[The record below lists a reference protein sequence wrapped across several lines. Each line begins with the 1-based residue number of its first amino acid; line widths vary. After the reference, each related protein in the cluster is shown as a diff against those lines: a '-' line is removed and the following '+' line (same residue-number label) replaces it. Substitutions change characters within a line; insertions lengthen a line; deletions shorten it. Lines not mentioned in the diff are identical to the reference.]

1 MKKIIITLA
10 LVLGNFMSGWCDSKP
25 NIIPAPLKMVKGEG
39 NFVVKKGLTIV
50 TADGNDFSANYLQDK
65 LEEVFN
71 FPITLTR
78 QQKTE
83 CSIAFVTDKGLPQEG
98 YRLDVTNTGITI
110 ASADEAGKYYGVQT
124 LLQLFPAEVYSGS
137 HLRLKEYPID
147 VLSIEDSPRFSY
159 RGFMLDVS
167 RTFFELDYLRS
178 YIDWMSHHKLNRLH
192 LHLTDDN
199 GWRIEIKKYPELTRK
214 GAWRGQNEVLSP
226 TYLSGSERYGGY
238 YTQKEMKDLIA
249 YAQQRNVMIIPEFD
263 LPGHARSSTVVLDGV
278 TCGTHTDKASAC
290 GEFDNVWCV
299 GKESNYR
306 VLENIIKELA
316 DLFPSPYINIGGDE
330 VVFDYWKQ
338 CPECQALMKKEG
350 YKEVE
355 ELHGYFVRRMED
367 IIHKH
372 GKVMM
377 GWDDIQ
383 DHGGLRPTSTVV
395 AWRSQ
400 AKGLESIKKGQ
411 PTVMQTGEYLYL
423 DMQYSPIER
432 GHNWAAIIPLDRMYS
447 YEPLQKMDLT
457 PEEEKLVIG
466 VQAGLWTELMQF
478 PPRFSEYQVFPRL
491 CALAEI
497 GWSAKEHKDY
507 TNFYSRMVNKHY
519 DRLHAMGIAFRVE
532 PPKVVYEDAQLKV
545 SLPYPSAVVRY
556 TMDGTEPVATS
567 NVYHGNIVTDAPE
580 KFRFS
585 TFFGRDLHSIAVS
598 AENVQLH
605 HYQTPKVSIVTDMEF
620 QPKTKLEDITS
631 YNFKK
636 WVRSKEKLQA
646 GETLTYVFDEPVVCT
661 TIHVPT
667 GYAHIPFYGV
677 SEGYV
682 EYSYDGVNFIKG
694 EDFHLYHA
702 YIRNPELPVKAVRIV
717 ITAPNDGWSCCF
729 QNLKI
734 E

>member
-10 LVLGNFMSGWCDSKP
+10 LVLGNFMSGWCDSQP

-400 AKGLESIKKGQ
+400 AKGLESIKKSQ

-507 TNFYSRMVNKHY
+507 TNFYSRMVNKH
-519 DRLHAMGIAFRVE
+519 
-532 PPKVVYEDAQLKV
+532 
-545 SLPYPSAVVRY
+545 
-556 TMDGTEPVATS
+556 
-567 NVYHGNIVTDAPE
+567 
-580 KFRFS
+580 
-585 TFFGRDLHSIAVS
+585 
-598 AENVQLH
+598 
-605 HYQTPKVSIVTDMEF
+605 
-620 QPKTKLEDITS
+620 
-631 YNFKK
+631 
-636 WVRSKEKLQA
+636 
-646 GETLTYVFDEPVVCT
+646 
-661 TIHVPT
+661 
-667 GYAHIPFYGV
+667 
-677 SEGYV
+677 
-682 EYSYDGVNFIKG
+682 
-694 EDFHLYHA
+694 
-702 YIRNPELPVKAVRIV
+702 
-717 ITAPNDGWSCCF
+717 
-729 QNLKI
+729 
-734 E
+734 